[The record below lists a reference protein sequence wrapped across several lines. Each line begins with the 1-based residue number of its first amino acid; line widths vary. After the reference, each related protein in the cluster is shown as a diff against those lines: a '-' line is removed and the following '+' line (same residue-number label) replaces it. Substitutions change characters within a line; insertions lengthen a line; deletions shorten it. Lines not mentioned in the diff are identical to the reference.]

1 LIEKGDVVFIIPKND
16 IFVNALQHISAVI
29 LQKSM
34 REGFCQAVT
43 EALWKGTPVVASNAG
58 GIPLQIKDGANGF
71 LVQPLDTKGF
81 DDRTIRILQN
91 PDLAREMGQKGREAV
106 RERFLIT
113 RLLIDYLDLLAEV
126 IH

>member
-1 LIEKGDVVFIIPKND
+1 MIEKGDVVFIIPKND